1 MALHRASHFFALM
14 KILVVDDH
22 VLVREGLKQVLRTLD
37 DNVEVYLVGTC
48 AQGFSVALEH
58 PDLDLV
64 LLDYHLPDM
73 NGLDALGILG
83 HRHPD
88 VPVLVL
94 SGSSNP
100 HIMHQVLQA
109 GAAGYATKTSVSEE
123 LLNAVQTVL
132 AGDIYMPPVSAQVFD
147 QDYPVPLNAQN
158 PLSPKQEQVLYELL
172 AGRSNPDIARLLS
185 ISEET
190 VKSHMAAILRHFNVQ
205 NRTQAVVAATRCG
218 YRAQNRA

>member
-1 MALHRASHFFALM
+1 M
-14 KILVVDDH
+14 KILVIDDH

-37 DNVEVYLVGTC
+37 DNVEVFLVGTC

-73 NGLDALGILG
+73 NGLDALGILAR
-83 HRHPD
+83 RHPD
-88 VPVLVL
+88 VPVLIL

-100 HIMHQVLQA
+100 QIMHQVLQA

-123 LLNAVQTVL
+123 LLNAVQSVL
-132 AGDIYMPPVSAQVFD
+132 AGNIYMPPTSAQIFD
-147 QDYPVPLNAQN
+147 QDYPGPSSSPS
-158 PLSPKQEQVLYELL
+158 PLSPKQEQVLSELL

-190 VKSHMAAILRHFNVQ
+190 VKSHMVAILRHFNVQ

-218 YRAQNRA
+218 YRAPNRV

>member
-1 MALHRASHFFALM
+1 M
-14 KILVVDDH
+14 KILVIDDH

-37 DNVEVYLVGTC
+37 DNVEVFLVGTC
-48 AQGFSVALEH
+48 TQGFSIALEH
-58 PDLDLV
+58 PDLDLI

-73 NGLDALGILG
+73 NGLDALGILAR
-83 HRHPD
+83 RHPD
-88 VPVLVL
+88 VPVLIL

-100 HIMHQVLQA
+100 QIMHQVLQA

-123 LLNAVQTVL
+123 LLNAVQRVL
-132 AGDIYMPPVSAQVFD
+132 AGDIYMPPISAQIFD
-147 QDYPVPLNAQN
+147 QDYPGPTSSNS
-158 PLSPKQEQVLYELL
+158 PLSPKQEQVLTELL

-218 YRAQNRA
+218 YRAQSKV

>member
-1 MALHRASHFFALM
+1 M
-14 KILVVDDH
+14 KILVIDDH
-22 VLVREGLKQVLRTLD
+22 VLVREGLKQVLRTLED
-37 DNVEVYLVGTC
+37 DVEVYLVGTC
-48 AQGFSVALEH
+48 TEGFSIALEH

-73 NGLDALGILG
+73 NGLDALRILAR
-83 HRHPD
+83 RHPD
-88 VPVLVL
+88 VPVLIL

-100 HIMHQVLQA
+100 QIMHQVLQA
-109 GAAGYATKTSVSEE
+109 GAAGYSTKTSVSDE
-123 LLNAVQTVL
+123 LLGAVRCVL
-132 AGDIYMPPVSAQVFD
+132 AGDIYMPPTAAQTFD
-147 QDYPVPLNAQN
+147 QDYPAPSSAPS
-158 PLSPKQEQVLYELL
+158 PLSPKQEQVLCELL

-218 YRAQNRA
+218 YRPTSKT

>member
-1 MALHRASHFFALM
+1 M
-14 KILVVDDH
+14 KILVIDDH

-37 DNVEVYLVGTC
+37 DDVEVFLVGTC
-48 AQGFSVALEH
+48 AQGFSIALEH
-58 PDLDLV
+58 HDLDLV

-73 NGLDALGILG
+73 NGLDALGILAR
-83 HRHPD
+83 RHPD
-88 VPVLVL
+88 VPVLIL

-100 HIMHQVLQA
+100 QIMHQVLQA

-123 LLNAVQTVL
+123 LLNAVQSVL
-132 AGDIYMPPVSAQVFD
+132 AGDIYMPPMSSQIFD
-147 QDYPVPLNAQN
+147 QDYPGPSSSLN
-158 PLSPKQEQVLYELL
+158 PLSPKQEQVLSELL

>member
-1 MALHRASHFFALM
+1 M
-14 KILVVDDH
+14 KILVIDDH
-22 VLVREGLKQVLRTLD
+22 VLVREGLKQVLRTLED
-37 DNVEVYLVGTC
+37 DVEVFLVGTC
-48 AQGFSVALEH
+48 GQGFSVALEH
-58 PDLDLV
+58 PDLDLI

-73 NGLDALGILG
+73 NGVDALGILAR
-83 HRHPD
+83 RHPD

-100 HIMHQVLQA
+100 QIMHQVLQA

-123 LLNAVQTVL
+123 LLNAVQSVL
-132 AGDIYMPPVSAQVFD
+132 AGNIYMPPTSAQIFD
-147 QDYPVPLNAQN
+147 QDYPGPSHSQS
-158 PLSPKQEQVLYELL
+158 PLSPKQEQVLSELL

-190 VKSHMAAILRHFNVQ
+190 VKSHMVAILRHFNVQ

-218 YRAQNRA
+218 YRAQNRV

>member
-1 MALHRASHFFALM
+1 M

-22 VLVREGLKQVLRTLD
+22 VLVREGLKQVLRTLASD
-37 DNVEVYLVGTC
+37 VEVFLVGTC
-48 AQGFSVALEH
+48 TQGFSVALEH

-73 NGLDALGILG
+73 NGLDALGIFAR
-83 HRHPD
+83 RHPD
-88 VPVLVL
+88 VPVLIL
-94 SGSSNP
+94 SGSSSP
-100 HIMHQVLQA
+100 QIMHQVLQA

-123 LLNAVQTVL
+123 LLSAVRSVL
-132 AGDIYMPPVSAQVFD
+132 DGNIYMPPATSQIFD
-147 QDYPVPLNAQN
+147 QDYPSPTSSQT
-158 PLSPKQEQVLYELL
+158 PLSPKQEQVLCELL

-218 YRAQNRA
+218 YRAHAKI